1 VPLALV
7 EPFEMVPPLNVPTDV
22 GVRSNRIE

>member
-7 EPFEMVPPLNVPTDV
+7 APLEIVPPLNVPTEV
-22 GVRSNRIE
+22 GVRSNWID